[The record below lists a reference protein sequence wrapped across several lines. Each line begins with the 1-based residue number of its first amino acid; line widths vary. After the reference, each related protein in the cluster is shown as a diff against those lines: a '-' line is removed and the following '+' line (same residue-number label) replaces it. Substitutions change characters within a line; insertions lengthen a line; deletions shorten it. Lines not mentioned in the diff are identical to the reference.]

1 MPRNA
6 RGAGTSVASP
16 LTGSAEITQAGT
28 VKVPLL
34 VSSATQIN
42 WAPTRVVEL
51 TELPKIATNPEPLQ
65 VIVRSWER
73 GILPMASWPV
83 QEAGSLGMAKV
94 ALNALTSAPPE

>member
-34 VSSATQIN
+34 ASSATQIN
-42 WAPTRVVEL
+42 WAPTPAAGL
-51 TELPKIATNPEPLQ
+51 TELPKIATNPEPPQ

-83 QEAGSLGMAKV
+83 QDAGALEMVKV
-94 ALNALTSAPPE
+94 ALNALTS